1 MHKSPHNGRRH
12 NCSSAHIVDPR
23 TRLVLEGILHVHM
36 LHGTHFKLHVA
47 LHCVSTFDIVK
58 DALIIIYQT
67 FKICY
72 LKKKNCYF

>member
-12 NCSSAHIVDPR
+12 NCSSAHIMDPR
-23 TRLVLEGILHVHM
+23 TRLGLDGILHVHM

-58 DALIIIYQT
+58 DDL
-67 FKICY
+67 
-72 LKKKNCYF
+72 